1 VNMRNT
7 KIVATLGPATTRPD
21 VIEKLIR
28 NGLDVAR
35 LNFSHGTR
43 EEHRQRVAT
52 VREVAKKLGRPV
64 ACLQDLSGPK
74 IRTGPLSDPDGV
86 VLEPG
91 SIFTLTTDDVVGT
104 SERVS
109 TTYRDLPKD
118 ARSGN
123 RILLDDGLIEL
134 EVVEVQ
140 GGDVR
145 TRVLN
150 GGTLKPKKGI
160 NLPGFTLSTPALTD
174 KDREDAKF
182 GVSLDVDYMA
192 LSFVRTA
199 DDLRELRQL
208 LEKLRRPDIPIIA
221 KIEKPEA
228 LENLDSILDVA
239 DGVMVARGDLG
250 VELATEKVPLA
261 QKEIIR
267 QANRRAKLVITATQ
281 MLESMVHHP
290 RPTRAEASDV
300 ANAILDG
307 TDGIMLSAETAV
319 GDYPVEAVATMS
331 RIARFTEEK
340 HEPERHWRPS
350 ELSILEKTSIPRA
363 IAGAACRAADEL
375 NARFIVVFTESGAT
389 ARLVSHFRPERSIIG
404 LTPSES
410 VYRRLA
416 LAWGIIPMK
425 VRRFDHVPAMLEECK
440 NRLQQDG
447 HVKTGDVVVVV
458 FGTSPVPGATN
469 MINVHKF

>member
-1 VNMRNT
+1 MRNT

-21 VIEKLIR
+21 TIEKLIR
-28 NGLDVAR
+28 SGLDVAR
-35 LNFSHGTR
+35 LNFSHGTH

-52 VREVAKKLGRPV
+52 VREAAKKLGRPV
-64 ACLQDLSGPK
+64 GCLQDLSGPK
-74 IRTGPLSDPDGV
+74 IRTGPLSDPGGV
-86 VLEPG
+86 VLETG
-91 SIFTLTTDDVVGT
+91 STFTLTTDDVVGT
-104 SERVS
+104 ADRVS
-109 TTYRDLPKD
+109 TTYRELPKD
-118 ARSGN
+118 ARPGN
-123 RILLDDGLIEL
+123 RILLDDGLMEL
-134 EVVEVQ
+134 EVIEVT
-140 GGDVR
+140 GGDVK
-145 TRVLN
+145 TRVLS

-160 NLPGFTLSTPALTD
+160 NLPGFALSTPALTD
-174 KDREDAKF
+174 KDREDAGV

-199 DDLRELRQL
+199 DDLRQLRQL
-208 LEKLRRPDIPIIA
+208 LEKLGRPDIPIIA

-250 VELATEKVPLA
+250 VELAVEKVPLA

-267 QANRRAKLVITATQ
+267 QANKRVKLVITATQ

-307 TDGIMLSAETAV
+307 TDAVMLSAETAV
-319 GDYPVEAVATMS
+319 GDYPVEAVATMA
-331 RIARFTEEK
+331 RIAEFTEER

-350 ELSILEKTSIPRA
+350 ELSLLEKASIPRA
-363 IAGAACRAADEL
+363 VAGAACRAADEL

-389 ARLVSHFRPERSIIG
+389 ARLVSHFRPERSIIA

-410 VYRRLA
+410 VHRRLA
-416 LAWGIIPMK
+416 LPWGIIPMN
-425 VRRFDHVPAMLEECK
+425 VRRFDHVRVMVDECT

-447 HVKTGDVVVVV
+447 FVKAGDVVVIVC
-458 FGTSPVPGATN
+458 GSSPIPGATN